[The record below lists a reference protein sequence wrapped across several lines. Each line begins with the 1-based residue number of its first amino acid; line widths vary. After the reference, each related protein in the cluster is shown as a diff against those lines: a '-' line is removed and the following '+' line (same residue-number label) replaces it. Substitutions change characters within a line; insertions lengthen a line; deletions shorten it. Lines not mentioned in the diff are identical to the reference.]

1 MRSYAL
7 LSLGA
12 LASAAVFD
20 VNVGQNGFTYSPDT
34 VTAGMGDTVN
44 FHFYPGEHTVTQS
57 SFDSPCKPI
66 SGNAINSGVINSN
79 SGQASQMFSMRVNS
93 TDPIWIYCG
102 QVGHCA
108 AGMSLVINPP
118 SNGNTLAAYQ
128 KASSGQSGQIPSSV
142 FGGVIVANVDN
153 AGANASSSSSSS
165 SSSSASSS
173 ASSAASN
180 SSSTTSGSS
189 TATTA
194 TTTTAS
200 GSTTNTGA
208 SAQSTSNAASSSF
221 GVVALEWSLVGTL
234 LAPAVAYLFS

>member
-1 MRSYAL
+1 MRSYTL

-12 LASAAVFD
+12 LASAATFD

-34 VTAGMGDTVN
+34 VKAAVGDTVN
-44 FHFYPGEHTVTQS
+44 FHFYPGDHTVTQS
-57 SFDSPCKPI
+57 PFDSPCQPV

-79 SGQASQMFSMRVNS
+79 SGQASTMFSMRVNS
-93 TDPIWIYCG
+93 TDPLWLYCG

-108 AGMSLVINPP
+108 AGMAMVINPP

-128 KASSGQSGQIPSSV
+128 KAASGQSGQIPSSV

-153 AGANASSSSSSS
+153 AGASSNASSSSSGSS
-165 SSSSASSS
+165 SSSSASGSSS
-173 ASSAASN
+173 ATNSA
-180 SSSTTSGSS
+180 T
-189 TATTA
+189 TTA
-194 TTTTAS
+194 TTTTAAA
-200 GSTTNTGA
+200 STTNTAA

-221 GVVALEWSLVGTL
+221 GVMTLEWSLVGTL